1 MASKIRVYGQ
11 AQNLTALGIIHAYM
25 KLYPEATIEDLRN
38 AFPDALSPDK
48 GVAEIFIDADTPDAD
63 EHYFTSADEVIE
75 TADGK
80 RVAMAKLWTK
90 PSYDNL
96 VRRAA
101 DYDIEVAE
109 FEHQQQVGKKGSYY
123 IEYVNGFVPSDEVE
137 TVQQYEESKMKR
149 GCLGWL
155 WVLLGIFLIFLIAL
169 FIGKCC
175 SKDDTVVPA
184 GEITETAIIVDEAG
198 EGAQTGANSVAGQ
211 NAGTDASSVN
221 SSTGAAV
228 SDATGAATAKATGNT
243 GTCTTAP
250 AEAVAQIEKYQK
262 QFDAIEY
269 PVGEY
274 QLKPEAKAI
283 LDNVARIMK
292 ENPGMK
298 ITVNGYASREG
309 NPQAN
314 QVLSDKRAATVVDYL
329 VSKGVAPDCLKAS
342 GLNTSDPIS
351 KELSPN
357 RRIDFVVE

>member
-11 AQNLTALGIIHAYM
+11 AQNRTALGIIHAYM
-25 KLYPEATIEDLRN
+25 KLYPEATIDDLRN

-101 DYDIEVAE
+101 DFDIEVAE

-123 IEYVNGFVPSDEVE
+123 IEYVNGFVPGGEIE

-155 WVLLGIFLIFLIAL
+155 WVLLGILIIFLIAM

-184 GEITETAIIVDEAG
+184 GEITETTIVVDEAAA
-198 EGAQTGANSVAGQ
+198 GAQAGADGVAGQ
-211 NAGTDASSVN
+211 TSAAGT
-221 SSTGAAV
+221 AV
-228 SDATGAATAKATGNT
+228 SDAAGAATAKATGNT
-243 GTCTTAP
+243 GKCTTAS

-283 LDNVARIMK
+283 LDNVAGIMK